1 MEKRHPMK
9 ENHFM
14 KEKHSMKKYNRK
26 NLKAIQTIVQEKTG
40 AAIVPERKP
49 AGYKVRQM
57 ALLAGSLLCFV
68 ILCSFAYAKF
78 SDLNGDVAGFAPA
91 YQGDGRFEIVIVNE
105 SGRELKLQDNVKVM
119 QWSTGEEVEG
129 DNGKIRMSGLTIAP
143 HSQGV
148 VSIDISEGYD
158 VKAMEENL
166 PEGDWYYFVLTNNNF
181 AFGQDWMCF
190 FDFEIRETKEVMDEA
205 VDFMEQRAERQKT
218 GEQQYSTGELVDPD
232 WIWPT
237 VSRDVS
243 GLYGWQENG
252 IYSDHVNIVGTAG
265 DEIYAVA
272 DGVVTE
278 ASFESSTGN
287 FIIVDLGEG
296 ITVKYGHLKEI
307 KVSEGEEIKQGQ
319 VIATLG
325 QTGMATGPNLL
336 FEVSINGE
344 NVNPFV
350 E

>member
-68 ILCSFAYAKF
+68 ILCAFAYAKF

-166 PEGDWYYFVLTNNNF
+166 PEGDWYYFILTNNNF
-181 AFGQDWMCF
+181 AFGQDWMCS
-190 FDFEIRETKEVMDEA
+190 FDFDIEQTEDVMDRSA
-205 VDFMEQRAERQKT
+205 DFMEQIA
-218 GEQQYSTGELVDPD
+218 GEQRTEEKQYGTGELVFPE
-232 WIWPT
+232 WSWPT
-237 VSRDVS
+237 VSRKVS
-243 GLYGWQENG
+243 GLYGIRENG
-252 IYSDHVNIVGTAG
+252 THSDHINIAGTAG

-272 DGVVTE
+272 DGVVLE
-278 ASFESSTGN
+278 A
-287 FIIVDLGEG
+287 
-296 ITVKYGHLKEI
+296 
-307 KVSEGEEIKQGQ
+307 
-319 VIATLG
+319 A
-325 QTGMATGPNLL
+325 
-336 FEVSINGE
+336 
-344 NVNPFV
+344 
-350 E
+350 